1 MSVPFGRVR
10 SVGTRQCRMLASRCP
25 RQVSRVRSTQQRAAR
40 SGEHGQDVGGEL
52 GGGVE
57 LSDGSEE
64 RGDVIEALD
73 LLLGS
78 LDGVVVDETQLFGL
92 HPARPDRD
100 VDPSRATTRR
110 LRVDQATVMRHG
122 MLDLRPDPRESL
134 AGDVVRYTEHVSCLV
149 SRECEHVAEHEHET
163 CVTIEALEHGEG
175 AADWL
180 GCRAALVRPRSGS
193 NSYSG
198 DNDIGS
204 GLTAN
209 PIQ

>member
-1 MSVPFGRVR
+1 MSVPLGRVR
-10 SVGTRQCRMLASRCP
+10 SVGTRRCRMLASRCP
-25 RQVSRVRSTQQRAAR
+25 RQASSVRSTQQRAAR

-110 LRVDQATVMRHG
+110 LRVDQGRSAHRLCGWGVVHRGEGVSRH
-122 MLDLRPDPRESL
+122 
-134 AGDVVRYTEHVSCLV
+134 HVSV
-149 SRECEHVAEHEHET
+149 FWTSSPYF
-163 CVTIEALEHGEG
+163 IDGDPGE
-175 AADWL
+175 
-180 GCRAALVRPRSGS
+180 
-193 NSYSG
+193 
-198 DNDIGS
+198 
-204 GLTAN
+204 
-209 PIQ
+209 